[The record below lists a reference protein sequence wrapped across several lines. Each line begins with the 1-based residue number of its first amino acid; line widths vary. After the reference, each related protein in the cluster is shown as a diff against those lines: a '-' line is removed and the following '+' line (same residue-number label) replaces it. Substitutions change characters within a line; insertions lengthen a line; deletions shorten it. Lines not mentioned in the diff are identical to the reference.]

1 MKRVFVSLVFLH
13 FFSFLTAQKQDHVKG
28 QVLVQLLNNLKIT
41 DLPNILSRHKAELI
55 STRCLS
61 EELNIWQ
68 LQLDEFAD
76 EKAILNMLRS
86 HPSVSNAQLNHYVE
100 LRSILTTLPNDSQF
114 SSQWHLLN
122 TGQSGGTAGADI
134 KATQTWDIT
143 TGGMTTNG
151 DTIVVAVIDSGFEP
165 NHPDILPNHWFN
177 WKEIP
182 NNGIDDD
189 LNGFVDD
196 FKGWNTKTLNDSI
209 TGGNHAVKVEG
220 MIGAVGNNT
229 RGVTGVNWK
238 VKMMSIKIDTE
249 NGTEADVVAA
259 YNYALVM
266 RRLYHKTNGKKG
278 AFVVA
283 TNSSFGSNGFAA
295 DAPLWCAMYDTLGNA
310 GILNVGST
318 VNANNNVD
326 VVGDIPSTCP
336 SDYLIIVTS
345 TDRNDVRDSGA
356 GFGVTHVDVAAP
368 GVAVYTTAQNG
379 SYITDEGTSFAC
391 PIVTGIAA
399 LAYATPCSDFIN
411 LSKTSPKTATLFLKD
426 WILRS
431 VDIKVDLMN
440 KIKTGGRV
448 NAFKTLQ
455 KVLGNCGSCQQP
467 SALTISTTTSNAQ
480 ISFKPPTGATF
491 QARYRRKNEVN
502 WVVVSPL
509 VLPLSITDLTECTDY
524 DLELKSNCNGDFST
538 PYTVPFKTDGC
549 CSPPDQIE
557 ISDLTQKQFKIKFSK
572 ITAAL
577 GYVVCVKEMD
587 ANTCVFEKT
596 MNDTSVLISNLSV
609 CKRYQVSIKSNCS
622 AQISPETVIQVQT
635 LGCGPCFDLKYCTA
649 RGSSVSEW
657 IDSFSVADFHFKSG
671 KNAGYVKFDTVAT
684 VLRSGKKYQ
693 FALKPAFA
701 GPIYNESLRVWI
713 DYNGDGDFEDA
724 GEQVWEV
731 TKFNAVVKSDS
742 FTVPFAV
749 SEGVTRMR
757 VAMKYVTASN
767 TPPQYCEVFDGGEVE
782 DYCIRL
788 EKSSSVSPL
797 ISDNDVKLYP
807 NPFNNYFILKNENK
821 TNRILRVELL
831 YADGRIFYAKQF
843 DASENEYLV
852 ADLPPIGVN
861 IVFVKIETEKGVL
874 VKKMIRF

>member
-41 DLPNILSRHKAELI
+41 DLPHILSRHKAELI

-61 EELNIWQ
+61 KELNIWQ

-209 TGGNHAVKVEG
+209 IGGNHAVKVEG

-411 LSKTSPKTATLFLKD
+411 LSKTSPKTATLFLKF
-426 WILRS
+426 
-431 VDIKVDLMN
+431 
-440 KIKTGGRV
+440 
-448 NAFKTLQ
+448 FKRT
-455 KVLGNCGSCQQP
+455 
-467 SALTISTTTSNAQ
+467 
-480 ISFKPPTGATF
+480 
-491 QARYRRKNEVN
+491 
-502 WVVVSPL
+502 VS
-509 VLPLSITDLTECTDY
+509 
-524 DLELKSNCNGDFST
+524 
-538 PYTVPFKTDGC
+538 
-549 CSPPDQIE
+549 
-557 ISDLTQKQFKIKFSK
+557 
-572 ITAAL
+572 
-577 GYVVCVKEMD
+577 
-587 ANTCVFEKT
+587 
-596 MNDTSVLISNLSV
+596 
-609 CKRYQVSIKSNCS
+609 
-622 AQISPETVIQVQT
+622 
-635 LGCGPCFDLKYCTA
+635 
-649 RGSSVSEW
+649 
-657 IDSFSVADFHFKSG
+657 
-671 KNAGYVKFDTVAT
+671 
-684 VLRSGKKYQ
+684 
-693 FALKPAFA
+693 
-701 GPIYNESLRVWI
+701 
-713 DYNGDGDFEDA
+713 
-724 GEQVWEV
+724 
-731 TKFNAVVKSDS
+731 
-742 FTVPFAV
+742 
-749 SEGVTRMR
+749 
-757 VAMKYVTASN
+757 
-767 TPPQYCEVFDGGEVE
+767 
-782 DYCIRL
+782 
-788 EKSSSVSPL
+788 
-797 ISDNDVKLYP
+797 
-807 NPFNNYFILKNENK
+807 
-821 TNRILRVELL
+821 
-831 YADGRIFYAKQF
+831 
-843 DASENEYLV
+843 
-852 ADLPPIGVN
+852 
-861 IVFVKIETEKGVL
+861 
-874 VKKMIRF
+874 